1 MRTYIAGPMT
11 GLPEMN
17 RPAFYAA
24 EDTLL
29 SLGHDPIN
37 PADVQL
43 ADGASWLDY
52 MRQTMRLLTEADAV
66 CVLPGW
72 TASRGAQIEVYWAN
86 SVGIPIKTLNQ
97 WKEEAS

>member
-1 MRTYIAGPMT
+1 MRIYIAGPMT
-11 GLPEMN
+11 GLPDFN
-17 RPAFYAA
+17 RPTFYAA

-52 MRQTMRLLTEADAV
+52 MRQTTRLLTEADAV

-72 TASRGAQIEVYWAN
+72 TTSLGAQIEAEWAH
-86 SVGIPIKTLNQ
+86 SVGIPVKTLNQ
-97 WKEEAS
+97 WKEQS

>member
-11 GLPEMN
+11 GRPDFN

-24 EDTLL
+24 EDTLRA
-29 SLGHDPIN
+29 LGHDPIN

-43 ADGASWLDY
+43 ADDASWLDY

-72 TASRGAQIEVYWAN
+72 TVSRGAQIEVYWAN

>member
-37 PADVQL
+37 PADVAL
-43 ADGASWLDY
+43 AEGASWLDY
-52 MRQTMRLLTEADAV
+52 MRQTTRLLTTADAV
-66 CVLPGW
+66 CLLPGW
-72 TASRGAQIEVYWAN
+72 ENSSGARIERRWAM
-86 SVGIPIKTLNQ
+86 SVGLHITHLTDWTEQ
-97 WKEEAS
+97 